1 MKVGANL
8 NSQGYGIGM
17 PMDSDLKWVI
27 LYRSLIFQFFKSEK
41 PNLVSENISRSPAL
55 VLS

>member
-17 PMDSDLKWVI
+17 PLDSDLK
-27 LYRSLIFQFFKSEK
+27 
-41 PNLVSENISRSPAL
+41 
-55 VLS
+55 